1 MASNN
6 GGTNGGRSNR
16 GFAAMDPN
24 EQRAIARKGGE
35 AVSQNREHMAAIGRK
50 GGEASGGGNR
60 GRSENEVTRDREGQ
74 FMSGRGE
81 SSSRGLGESS
91 SRGMGESS
99 PRGMSGAPSS
109 RSGMGSGG
117 LGDGPRDGR

>member
-6 GGTNGGRSNR
+6 GGNNGGRSNR

-35 AVSQNREHMAAIGRK
+35 AVSQDREHMAAIGRK

-60 GRSENEVTRDREGQ
+60 GGNNERGGNQGGREGN
-74 FMSGRGE
+74 E
-81 SSSRGLGESS
+81 
-91 SRGMGESS
+91 
-99 PRGMSGAPSS
+99 
-109 RSGMGSGG
+109 
-117 LGDGPRDGR
+117 